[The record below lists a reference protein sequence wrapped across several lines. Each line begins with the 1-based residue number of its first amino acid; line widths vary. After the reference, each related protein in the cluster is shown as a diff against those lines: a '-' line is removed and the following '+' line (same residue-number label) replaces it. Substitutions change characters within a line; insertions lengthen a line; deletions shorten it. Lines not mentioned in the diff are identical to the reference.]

1 MMRLMI
7 LVCAHAAFLGVS
19 KAAEPRPLVDAIADL
34 NSKTAKEAI
43 GNLQPPLTEAEVV
56 AAIRGWVRRARPPAT
71 DETYLAFQNVATTGL
86 LPDGARLDYTTS
98 WSYNGYDFDVWWLD
112 LTLMTGE
119 KTFYTFRI
127 RERLIASR
135 PIKR

>member
-1 MMRLMI
+1 MRRFAL
-7 LVCAHAAFLGVS
+7 LACAQAAWLGFGN
-19 KAAEPRPLVDAIADL
+19 AAEPRPLVDAIADL
-34 NSKTAKEAI
+34 NSKAAKEAI
-43 GNLQPPLTEAEVV
+43 GNVQPPLTEAEVV
-56 AAIRGWVRRARPPAT
+56 GAIRGWVRRARPPAA

-98 WSYNGYDFDVWWLD
+98 WRYNGYDFNVWWVD

-127 RERLIASR
+127 RERIIASR
-135 PIKR
+135 PIER